1 MDIVEHPSAIG
12 RPNIA
17 THNFSN
23 FERLIFAITDDDVA
37 TFDRLG
43 MQIEDVANLEFDA
56 GACVLNFAIEQERIA
71 MVYHLAHLTKNKPHI
86 RAQLVEHRFG
96 KD

>member
-1 MDIVEHPSAIG
+1 MQASLDSEQMDLYANTMDIVEHPSAIG

-56 GACVLNFAIEQERIA
+56 GACVLNFAIE
-71 MVYHLAHLTKNKPHI
+71 
-86 RAQLVEHRFG
+86 
-96 KD
+96 